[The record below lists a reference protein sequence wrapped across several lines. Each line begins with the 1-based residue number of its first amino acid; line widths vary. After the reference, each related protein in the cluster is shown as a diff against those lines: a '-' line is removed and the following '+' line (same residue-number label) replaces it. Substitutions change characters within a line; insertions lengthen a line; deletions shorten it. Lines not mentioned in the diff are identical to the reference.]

1 MKATLFPSCRQV
13 YGVCC
18 CPDTTWS
25 SALAA
30 ECTFQKQNVLIR
42 NHPQSSL
49 SAWDGSVF
57 CNMNSALTHTND
69 TIYQALGMCQVL
81 CLKLCMNHLLLSS
94 HRPIFIPILQSGKQ
108 VFREINYHNEPRL
121 GLSSFLH
128 FFSFSNDFSSCF
140 ASNTPAL
147 LPNSMGQTI
156 ICTLVKKVR
165 SNDMIYAKKKKTF
178 CKMYRND
185 ITGWRWL

>member
-1 MKATLFPSCRQV
+1 
-13 YGVCC
+13 
-18 CPDTTWS
+18 
-25 SALAA
+25 
-30 ECTFQKQNVLIR
+30 
-42 NHPQSSL
+42 
-49 SAWDGSVF
+49 
-57 CNMNSALTHTND
+57 MNSALTHTND

-165 SNDMIYAKKKKTF
+165 SNDMIYAKKKKKLFVKCTEMTSLGGGSCNSPYHVGISIF
-178 CKMYRND
+178 QF
-185 ITGWRWL
+185 TE